1 MPPSFLDRLV
11 WFSCFRSDGSDDN
24 HGDSAVASRLRALK
38 AAGGVHVRLT
48 ADQLDEFK
56 GYYFMGEIAT
66 LIYATY
72 GDQGEWQAAIDR
84 PSYVRLFGPPRK
96 AE

>member
-1 MPPSFLDRLV
+1 MA
-11 WFSCFRSDGSDDN
+11 CFRSDSGSDGN
-24 HGDSAVASRLRALK
+24 RSDSAVVGRLRALK

-72 GDQGEWQAAIDR
+72 GDQGEWQAAVDR
-84 PSYVRLFGPPRK
+84 PSYVRLFGTPHD